1 VVTND
6 AAPTSMRRMKV
17 RRCASIAA
25 KIGSGST
32 ERLEATAGRAAIA
45 GSASVTRRVGAL
57 RMMHRF
63 GRDVYV
69 ATFKSNFGA
78 NSLMRLKICFYLYVT
93 CTNSSTCQILITS
106 DLERMAR

>member
-32 ERLEATAGRAAIA
+32 ECG
-45 GSASVTRRVGAL
+45 ASVTRRVGAL

-63 GRDVYV
+63 SRNVYV

-78 NSLMRLKICFYLYVT
+78 NSLMRLKICFYLCVT
-93 CTNSSTCQILITS
+93 CTNSSTSQILITS